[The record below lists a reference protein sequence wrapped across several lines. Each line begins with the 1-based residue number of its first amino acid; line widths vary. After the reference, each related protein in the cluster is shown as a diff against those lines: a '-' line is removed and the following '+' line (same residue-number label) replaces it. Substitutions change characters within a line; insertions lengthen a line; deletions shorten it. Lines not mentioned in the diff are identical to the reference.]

1 MRRGEASH
9 DNGPTST
16 AALDGVRFEGR
27 KFRQAGTKDYLA
39 ILGMLAATLL
49 VLWWFRLELTPA
61 RATAYLRSA
70 ARTAQ
75 TFLVPN
81 MTLPSEG

>member
-9 DNGPTST
+9 DDGPSS
-16 AALDGVRFEGR
+16 ALDGLRFEGR
-27 KFRQAGTKDYLA
+27 KFRQAGTKDYLV

-49 VLWWFRLELTPA
+49 VLWWFRFELTSA
-61 RATAYLRSA
+61 RVTAYLRSA

-75 TFLVPN
+75 TFLASN
-81 MTLPSEG
+81 TTLPTEG

>member
-9 DNGPTST
+9 DDGPSST
-16 AALDGVRFEGR
+16 AALDGLRFEGR
-27 KFRQAGTKDYLA
+27 KFRQAGTKDYLV

-49 VLWWFRLELTPA
+49 VLWWFKLTPPA

-75 TFLVPN
+75 TFLASN
-81 MTLPSEG
+81 TTLPTEG

>member
-9 DNGPTST
+9 DDGPSS
-16 AALDGVRFEGR
+16 ALDGLRFEGR
-27 KFRQAGTKDYLA
+27 KFRQAGTKDYLV

-49 VLWWFRLELTPA
+49 VLWWFRFEVTPA

-75 TFLVPN
+75 TFLASN
-81 MTLPSEG
+81 TTLPTEG